1 MSDSKL
7 LIAKKVWN
15 IYEIL
20 AKLLQTLSSRLL
32 NLGMIA
38 NQNAYEILGV
48 GIITI
53 EDLDKCGLSE
63 TSDILIKKL
72 YLEVLEVHQTKIEGD
87 ASLITAE
94 QITNAYSQIGNYTDR
109 VAYNDLMKI
118 NGFPI
123 EAASNII
130 KEAPGASAIRQSRQ
144 VSFNIDLKKLGDC
157 EKTR

>member
-1 MSDSKL
+1 MTGD
-7 LIAKKVWN
+7 
-15 IYEIL
+15 
-20 AKLLQTLSSRLL
+20 
-32 NLGMIA
+32 
-38 NQNAYEILGV
+38 QNAYEILGV
-48 GIITI
+48 GVITI

>member
-1 MSDSKL
+1 MTGD
-7 LIAKKVWN
+7 
-15 IYEIL
+15 
-20 AKLLQTLSSRLL
+20 
-32 NLGMIA
+32 
-38 NQNAYEILGV
+38 QNAYEILGV
-48 GIITI
+48 GVITI

-72 YLEVLEVHQTKIEGD
+72 LEVHQTKIEGD

-109 VAYNDLMKI
+109 LAYNDLMKI

-123 EAASNII
+123 GASSNII